1 MEFEIEFSIKRQTP
15 PLMNKISIHFLPHF
29 FLMQLN
35 LTYIKRILH
44 LVSVKN
50 ITFKSPHNWFKIDN
64 LGRLRPLTAIFSTFQ
79 LSHIHNIKL
88 KLCAKSVVFKQK
100 KSEKNLMELETPPP
114 PFMEN
119 SIKNFHFVFSE
130 CLPYQEKPS
139 YLCLSKVKPAL
150 DVT

>member
-1 MEFEIEFSIKRQTP
+1 MEFKIEFSIKRQTP
-15 PLMNKISIHFLPHF
+15 PPLMDKISIHFLPHF
-29 FLMQLN
+29 FLIQLN

-50 ITFKSPHNWFKIDN
+50 ITFKSPHKWFKIDN
-64 LGRLRPLTAIFSTFQ
+64 LGRLRLLTAIFSTFQ

-88 KLCAKSVVFKQK
+88 KLCAKRVVFKQK

-119 SIKNFHFVFSE
+119 SIKKFPFCFFRNASLIRKNLPIFV
-130 CLPYQEKPS
+130 C
-139 YLCLSKVKPAL
+139 
-150 DVT
+150 

>member
-1 MEFEIEFSIKRQTP
+1 VTTALAVFVSYPNDSILSRTKGIPKNKMEFKIEFSIKRQTP
-15 PLMNKISIHFLPHF
+15 PLMDKISFHFLPYF

-35 LTYIKRILH
+35 ITYIKRILH

-100 KSEKNLMELETPPP
+100 KSEKNLMELETP
-114 PFMEN
+114 
-119 SIKNFHFVFSE
+119 H
-130 CLPYQEKPS
+130 LPS
-139 YLCLSKVKPAL
+139 
-150 DVT
+150 